1 MWRDAA
7 TPLLFSGDVAG
18 EAVLHGP
25 DGVPRR
31 TCRDLERARADRFPS
46 GSGESAKGRQ
56 RRRRHS
62 IRSRRSPPVA
72 PPRRSGRGGDD
83 PDLATYVATV
93 GAESRVTARVV
104 HVVEHAFP
112 SGFAIETVGEAKN
125 LVQEAAF
132 MLQMAGIGAEGIVR
146 HGRLDRIGIVLLEE
160 AANWHADAIVLRA
173 RRAIGWQRP
182 VRTGRPR
189 AGAQAIEDDDSARLV
204 PDPAGATR
212 SSKREPSAWP
222 TPVGG

>member
-1 MWRDAA
+1 MVRAPKDGSADDVIRFGAGDRLPLRLLVGVDEEA
-7 TPLLFSGDVAG
+7 T
-18 EAVLHGP
+18 
-25 DGVPRR
+25 
-31 TCRDLERARADRFPS
+31 
-46 GSGESAKGRQ
+46 
-56 RRRRHS
+56 
-62 IRSRRSPPVA
+62 I
-72 PPRRSGRGGDD
+72 

-173 RRAIGWQRP
+173 RRAIGWQRLFGRGVREQVLKRSRMTTVLVSCQIPP
-182 VRTGRPR
+182 VRRGRPNESR
-189 AGAQAIEDDDSARLV
+189 ARGQLR
-204 PDPAGATR
+204 
-212 SSKREPSAWP
+212 
-222 TPVGG
+222 